1 MVSSSGACP
10 SSRECDDHL
19 MTQLMT
25 QLARLLLKETPLQST
40 FARHLSWNIALT
52 QKKAGRI
59 RQNQD
64 PCQCLCEPPPVP
76 GPDFQEQNS
85 VLPECHQKPNEELP
99 GDHIVG
105 GEEGPPATSLCSCR
119 GRGHLQPACPASW
132 SCSLSRASSYQIP
145 ESKQGC
151 QGVPGWARALQ
162 VLKKLG
168 PHPDRIRI
176 SHGIK

>member
-76 GPDFQEQNS
+76 GPDFQEQNQSCQNVIRNLMRSFLATTSWAGRRGLLPRVS
-85 VLPECHQKPNEELP
+85 VPAGAAATSNQPVRLP
-99 GDHIVG
+99 GHAVSL
-105 GEEGPPATSLCSCR
+105 EPALIKSLNPSRVAKAFLAGLGHCR
-119 GRGHLQPACPASW
+119 S
-132 SCSLSRASSYQIP
+132 
-145 ESKQGC
+145 
-151 QGVPGWARALQ
+151 
-162 VLKKLG
+162 
-168 PHPDRIRI
+168 
-176 SHGIK
+176 